1 MIEKT
6 ISPDF
11 ELLAAAA
18 SFIKPEFQKVE
29 SLWAE
34 SPFEWVLALPS
45 ASKGKLGKRL
55 VYQWCAVKGLS
66 IDNSPDS
73 QADMMINGH
82 RVEIKFSTLW
92 ETNIYKFQQIRDQ
105 NYEYAV
111 CLGISPFK
119 AHCWVVSKKI
129 LKQYVIGHMGQHTG
143 SAGQET
149 AWFAVNPQSPPKW
162 ILPFGGT
169 LEQAYKVLKGLS
181 SKNKKCPR

>member
-1 MIEKT
+1 MTEKI
-6 ISPDF
+6 ISTEF
-11 ELLAAAA
+11 ELLASAAN
-18 SFIKPEFQKVE
+18 FIKEEFTRSE
-29 SLWAE
+29 SIWAE

-55 VYQWCAVKGLS
+55 IYQWCAVKGLS
-66 IDNSPDS
+66 IDSSPDS
-73 QADMMINGH
+73 QADMMVNGH

-111 CLGISPFK
+111 CLGISPFE
-119 AHCWVVSKKI
+119 AHCWVISKKI

-149 AWFAVNPQSPPKW
+149 AWFAINPQSPPSW

-169 LEQAYKVLKGLS
+169 LEQAYKVLKSLS
-181 SKNKKCPR
+181 NKK